1 MRFCIKNGDTAPF
14 SVKFLRKNIAFQP
27 VFWYIYAEI
36 SGESRM
42 LTSFSVKNFK
52 NFEKKFTIDLSNT
65 KQYAY
70 SEACVKDGIVKTGL
84 IYGPNSIG
92 KSNLGKAI
100 FDIVQTL
107 TDKERTPTLYSSYAN
122 ARHPEQP
129 VEFIYEFLFGSS
141 RVRYEYNKLAY
152 EDVVQEKF
160 FVDDVEYV
168 NRHGSEF
175 NTKLQGTETLNGNKL
190 ISKISAMRF
199 IRANAALAYNP
210 TNKTVKEFFDFVDR
224 MLMFSN
230 LRQSYYQGFAI
241 GGALVDVEIIKKG
254 KLAELEEFLNSADVE
269 CKLKNLEIN
278 GQQKMFFSFG
288 ENHFI
293 DFWENASTGTQSLVF
308 FFYWYM
314 QMQDNPAIAPSF
326 VYLDEFDA
334 FYHEETAAKVV
345 EKLKQVQCQVL
356 LTTHDSNLLSNDLIR
371 PDCAFKML
379 PEYKNSDSYVMG
391 PLSSRTQK
399 ELRQALNIPKMF
411 RAGAFD

>member
-1 MRFCIKNGDTAPF
+1 
-14 SVKFLRKNIAFQP
+14 
-27 VFWYIYAEI
+27 
-36 SGESRM
+36 M

-100 FDIVQTL
+100 FDIVQNL
-107 TDKERTPTLYSSYAN
+107 TDKERTPALYSSYAN
-122 ARHPEQP
+122 ARHPELAI
-129 VEFIYEFLFGSS
+129 EFVYEFVFGSS
-141 RVRYEYNKLAY
+141 RVRYEYSKLTY
-152 EDVVQEKF
+152 EDIIKEVFFINGVEVVSRYGDSFHTNLE
-160 FVDDVEYV
+160 
-168 NRHGSEF
+168 GS
-175 NTKLQGTETLNGNKL
+175 ETLNSNKL
-190 ISKISAMRF
+190 NSKISVMRF
-199 IRANAALAYNP
+199 IKANAVLADNP
-210 TNKTVKEFFDFVDR
+210 TNNVVWSFFSFIDR

-230 LRQSYYQGFAI
+230 LRQNYYQGFIVGNPA
-241 GGALVDVEIIKKG
+241 VDVEIIKKG
-254 KLAELEEFLNSADVE
+254 KLAELEAFLNSADVE
-269 CKLKNLEIN
+269 CSLKNLEIN
-278 GQQKMFFSFG
+278 GQQKMFFYFG
-288 ENHFI
+288 DNHYI

-314 QMQDNPAIAPSF
+314 QMQADPSLAPSF

-334 FYHEETAAKVV
+334 FYHEKTAAKVV
-345 EKLKQVQCQVL
+345 ELLRQTQSQVI
-356 LTTHDSNLLSNDLIR
+356 LTTHDSSLLTNELLR
-371 PDCAFKML
+371 PDCAFNML

-391 PLSSRTQK
+391 PLSSRTEK

>member
-1 MRFCIKNGDTAPF
+1 
-14 SVKFLRKNIAFQP
+14 
-27 VFWYIYAEI
+27 
-36 SGESRM
+36 M

-100 FDIVQTL
+100 FDIVQTV
-107 TDKERTPTLYSSYAN
+107 TDKERRPDLYLSYAN
-122 ARHPEQP
+122 AKHPELAT
-129 VEFIYEFLFGSS
+129 EFVYEFVFGSS
-141 RVRYEYNKLAY
+141 RVRYEYSKLTYEDIIKEAFFIDGVEIVSRYGDSFHTNLEGSATLNSNKL
-152 EDVVQEKF
+152 
-160 FVDDVEYV
+160 
-168 NRHGSEF
+168 N
-175 NTKLQGTETLNGNKL
+175 
-190 ISKISAMRF
+190 SKISVMRF
-199 IRANAALAYNP
+199 IKANAVLADNP
-210 TNKTVKEFFDFVDR
+210 TNNVVWSFFSFIDR

-230 LRQSYYQGFAI
+230 LRQNYYQGFI
-241 GGALVDVEIIKKG
+241 VGNPLVDVEIIKKG
-254 KLAELEEFLNSADVE
+254 KLAELESFLNSADVE
-269 CKLKNLEIN
+269 CSLKNLEIN
-278 GQQKMFFSFG
+278 GQQKMFFYFG
-288 ENHFI
+288 DNHYI

-314 QMQDNPAIAPSF
+314 QMQADPSLAPSF

-334 FYHEETAAKVV
+334 FYHEKTAAKVV
-345 EKLKQVQCQVL
+345 ELLRQTQSQVI
-356 LTTHDSNLLSNDLIR
+356 LTTHDSSLLTNELLR
-371 PDCAFKML
+371 PDCAFNML

-391 PLSSRTQK
+391 PLSSRTEK

>member
-100 FDIVQTL
+100 FDIVQNL
-107 TDKERTPTLYSSYAN
+107 TDKERTPALYSSYAN
-122 ARHPEQP
+122 AKHLELAI
-129 VEFIYEFLFGSS
+129 EFVYEFVFGSS
-141 RVRYEYNKLAY
+141 RVRYEYTKLTY
-152 EDVVQEKF
+152 EDIIKEVFFIDGVEVVSRYGDTFHTALE
-160 FVDDVEYV
+160 
-168 NRHGSEF
+168 GS
-175 NTKLQGTETLNGNKL
+175 ETLNSNKL
-190 ISKISAMRF
+190 NSKISVMRF
-199 IRANAALAYNP
+199 IKANAVLADNP
-210 TNKTVKEFFDFVDR
+210 TNNVVWSFFSFIDR

-230 LRQSYYQGFAI
+230 LRQNYYQGFI
-241 GGALVDVEIIKKG
+241 VGNPLVDVEIIKKG

>member
-1 MRFCIKNGDTAPF
+1 
-14 SVKFLRKNIAFQP
+14 
-27 VFWYIYAEI
+27 
-36 SGESRM
+36 M

-100 FDIVQTL
+100 FDIVQTV
-107 TDKERTPTLYSSYAN
+107 TDKERRPDLYLSYAN
-122 ARHPEQP
+122 AKHTGQP
-129 VEFIYEFLFGSS
+129 IEFVYEFTFGTSH
-141 RVRYEYNKLAY
+141 VRYEYNKLTY
-152 EDVVQEKF
+152 EDIIDERFFIDDIEVVS
-160 FVDDVEYV
+160 
-168 NRHGSEF
+168 RHGSEF
-175 NTKLQGTETLNGNKL
+175 HTILQGTETLNSNKL
-190 ISKISAMRF
+190 IPKISAMRF
-199 IRANAALAYNP
+199 IKANAPLASNL
-210 TNKTVKEFFDFVDR
+210 TNDTVRAFFDFVDR

-230 LRQSYYQGFAI
+230 LRESLYQGFSI

-254 KLAELEEFLNSADVE
+254 KLAELEEFLNSVDID
-269 CKLKNLEIN
+269 CKLKNIEIN
-278 GQQKMFFSFG
+278 GQQKMFFYFG
-288 ENHFI
+288 DNHYI
-293 DFWENASTGTQSLVF
+293 DFWTNASTGTQSLVF

-314 QMQDNPAIAPSF
+314 QMQADPSLAPSF

-334 FYHEETAAKVV
+334 FYHEKTAAKVV
-345 EKLKQVQCQVL
+345 ELLRQTQSQVI
-356 LTTHDSNLLSNDLIR
+356 LTTHDSSLLTNELLR
-371 PDCAFKML
+371 PDCAFNML

-391 PLSSRTQK
+391 PLSSRTEK